1 MMGKPLHDQVARCG
15 WPGHCGWSGH
25 DGSWGMRPR
34 MIRGVYWRSV
44 WIGDPGDE
52 FGRGPGSDG
61 MGPKGM
67 GPDGVWMSGHAKS
80 APPTW
85 TTRITSGWLTGL
97 EPATPWT
104 TTRCSTD

>member
-25 DGSWGMRPR
+25 DGSWGLRPR

-52 FGRGPGSDG
+52 FGRGLGSEGD
-61 MGPKGM
+61 GPKR
-67 GPDGVWMSGHAKS
+67 DGSRWGVDERTCKIRAAHMDDADYLGVANG
-80 APPTW
+80 T
-85 TTRITSGWLTGL
+85 
-97 EPATPWT
+97 
-104 TTRCSTD
+104 